1 MEELNKKNDIK
12 KIYTKGRGKREE
24 ERKGEKARRL
34 RRCYWLDRMTA
45 RTEGLVYREMGDG
58 RSQGQVIMAM

>member
-24 ERKGEKARRL
+24 ERKGEKARRRWAKTVL
-34 RRCYWLDRMTA
+34 LAGQNDSKDRRA
-45 RTEGLVYREMGDG
+45 RL
-58 RSQGQVIMAM
+58 